1 MTNFHIQKLSI
12 VGFGKEAAVA
22 DFVDGL
28 NIVYASFD

>member
-1 MTNFHIQKLSI
+1 MANFYIQKLIITGS
-12 VGFGKEAAVA
+12 GKEAAVV